1 MNLRKRFF
9 HSPDSVSEEKE
20 EKKKG
25 YTLAIRFAKDAHLM
39 LIDDVEESGFYQTAP
54 NIFYFTKNGHSV
66 FCNMNELLY
75 AGPADLL
82 GDK

>member
-9 HSPDSVSEEKE
+9 HSSDSVSEEKE

-54 NIFYFTKNGHSV
+54 NIFYFRKNEHSV
-66 FCNMNELLY
+66 FFNMNELLY

>member
-1 MNLRKRFF
+1 MNLRKRLFD
-9 HSPDSVSEEKE
+9 SSDSVSEEKE

-39 LIDDVEESGFYQTAP
+39 LIDDVEESGFYQTSP
-54 NIFYFTKNGHSV
+54 NIFYVEKNGHSV
-66 FCNMNELLY
+66 FFNMNELLY
-75 AGPADLL
+75 AGPADVL